1 MQFFFTLFIVL
12 AFIAAVA
19 SAKSTEEDDEA
30 LRDLY
35 TGMAGL
41 KEAASNPQMLAQL
54 MRDLQVS
61 DTIWK
66 KGSFRVPLLNL
77 TWAVLFLVYFFF
89 SLRHG

>member
-1 MQFFFTLFIVL
+1 MQFFYTLFIVL
-12 AFIAAVA
+12 ACIAAVV
-19 SAKSTEEDDEA
+19 SAKSKEEDDEA

-61 DTIWK
+61 DK
-66 KGSFRVPLLNL
+66 KFEPKETVSFRGILKLKRS
-77 TWAVLFLVYFFF
+77 T
-89 SLRHG
+89 

>member
-1 MQFFFTLFIVL
+1 ML

-19 SAKSTEEDDEA
+19 TAAKSNEEDDEA

-54 MRDLQVS
+54 MRDLQVR
-61 DTIWK
+61 
-66 KGSFRVPLLNL
+66 G
-77 TWAVLFLVYFFF
+77 AVTSY
-89 SLRHG
+89 